1 MGQQDS
7 GLGFKCSP
15 SNKHVGAYLLLNC
28 PERMGVSHPLMQSF
42 NQKMKKKKKT
52 VMVNK
57 LHSHVMLQHASFL
70 RYTKYNM
77 SIEQLWKKKCLK
89 FVHQCH
95 FFILQILFQ
104 VKLQFS
110 YLIYA
115 WKRRCLKDIPLLTSN
130 YILVIEFNLLRFY
143 LGSAYFVEIEN
154 LLLKVL

>member
-1 MGQQDS
+1 MVRDLGQQDS

-42 NQKMKKKKKT
+42 NQKMKKKKK
-52 VMVNK
+52 K
-57 LHSHVMLQHASFL
+57 LWLINFIL
-70 RYTKYNM
+70 TLCYNM
-77 SIEQLWKKKCLK
+77 HHFCGTLNTICQLNNCEKKKCLK

-115 WKRRCLKDIPLLTSN
+115 
-130 YILVIEFNLLRFY
+130 
-143 LGSAYFVEIEN
+143 
-154 LLLKVL
+154 

>member
-1 MGQQDS
+1 MLVLIFFLIALS
-7 GLGFKCSP
+7 AWGFPIPLC
-15 SNKHVGAYLLLNC
+15 NLLT
-28 PERMGVSHPLMQSF
+28 
-42 NQKMKKKKKT
+42 KKWKKKKK
-52 VMVNK
+52 K
-57 LHSHVMLQHASFL
+57 LWLINFIL
-70 RYTKYNM
+70 TLCYNM
-77 SIEQLWKKKCLK
+77 HHFCGTLNTICQLNNCEKKKCLK

-130 YILVIEFNLLRFY
+130 YILVLEFNLLRFY